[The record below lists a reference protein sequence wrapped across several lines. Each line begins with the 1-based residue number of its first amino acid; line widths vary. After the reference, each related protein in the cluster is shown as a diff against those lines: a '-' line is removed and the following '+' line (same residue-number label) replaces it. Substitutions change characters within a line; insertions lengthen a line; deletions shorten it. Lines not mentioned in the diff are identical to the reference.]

1 MILIAGTDLFSR
13 LFAAQM
19 ALPGLAKFN
28 FPSTG
33 YFKSFGYSFVR
44 FLHFMEKS
52 GYFTFLN
59 KGKQAKY
66 ALGVVNQQ
74 TLIAL
79 IGKPH
84 CKDQK
89 KNPSDQFNQ

>member
-1 MILIAGTDLFSR
+1 MSKAKLISYTLNDFSTEIE
-13 LFAAQM
+13 M
-19 ALPGLAKFN
+19 E
-28 FPSTG
+28 S
-33 YFKSFGYSFVR
+33 